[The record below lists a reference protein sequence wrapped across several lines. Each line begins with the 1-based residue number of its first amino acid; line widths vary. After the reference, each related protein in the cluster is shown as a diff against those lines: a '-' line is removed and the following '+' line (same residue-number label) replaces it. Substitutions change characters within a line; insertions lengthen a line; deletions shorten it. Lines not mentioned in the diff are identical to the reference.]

1 MGALSA
7 ILVIL
12 SLNKLGPLVADYK
25 NGHGGPCVYPSG
37 PTQPNLSPFG
47 PFKNILLEQK
57 PELRIPPIQCC
68 IEKMKALASLGP

>member
-7 ILVIL
+7 ILVFRP
-12 SLNKLGPLVADYK
+12 LNKLGPLVANYK

-47 PFKNILLEQK
+47 PFKNILQYQK
-57 PELRIPPIQCC
+57 PELRIPPIQRY